1 MKETKITAVYIE
13 VQDEK
18 GGLLI
23 PVAVGE
29 KSKEWLQKMGLV
41 FEK

>member
-1 MKETKITAVYIE
+1 MRETKITAVYVE
-13 VQDEK
+13 VEDEK

-29 KSKEWLQKMGLV
+29 KSKEWLLRSGMV
-41 FEK
+41 YEK